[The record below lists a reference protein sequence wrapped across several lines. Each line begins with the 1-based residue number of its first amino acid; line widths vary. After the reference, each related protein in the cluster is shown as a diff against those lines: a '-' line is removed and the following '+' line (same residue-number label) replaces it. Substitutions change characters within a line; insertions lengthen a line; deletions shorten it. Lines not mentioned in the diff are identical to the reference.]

1 LVFQSA
7 SVASLTIIKYQHS
20 IKPSTLVAIQLKTLI
35 IISFLIVGQCKAFGQ
50 IPEIRHNYVKQDS
63 TENPLIDSFTKQYDF
78 VIAYT
83 EQSYWW
89 SDRKSYKILAF
100 SDDNWTY
107 WTYSDYFIQ
116 WTKKKRQKKVIID
129 TVRNGQFFKGK
140 GKLENTSV
148 LQLLSALSRND
159 FWTLNNDSLNQTRI
173 IETRIENGD
182 TINRKASI
190 SDGIN
195 YRFDIITKD
204 RLRVIESYEP
214 GYFLKL
220 FPDMADRRKFMNSK
234 DSFLKWWDKYC
245 H

>member
-1 LVFQSA
+1 
-7 SVASLTIIKYQHS
+7 
-20 IKPSTLVAIQLKTLI
+20 VAILLKTLI
-35 IISFLIVGQCKAFGQ
+35 IISFLLVGQSRAFGQ
-50 IPEIRHNYVKQDS
+50 IPDIRHNYTKQDS
-63 TENPLIDSFTKQYDF
+63 TENPLIDSFAKQYDF
-78 VIAYT
+78 TIAYT

-89 SDRKSYKILAF
+89 SDRKSYKILAC
-100 SDDNWTY
+100 SDNKWTS

-116 WTKKKRQKKVIID
+116 WTKKKRKKKMLVD

-140 GKLENTSV
+140 TELESTSA
-148 LQLLSALSRND
+148 LQLLSALGSND

-195 YRFDIITKD
+195 YRFDILTKTK
-204 RLRVIESYEP
+204 LRVIESYEP
-214 GYFLKL
+214 DYFLKL
-220 FPDMADRRKFMNSK
+220 FSDMVDRRKFLKSR
-234 DSFLKWWDKYC
+234 DTFLLWWDKYC